1 MGRQLDE
8 LSVFFSGD
16 PPFMSHHCV
25 IVLLL
30 ANKLMIMMGPRLVQC
45 GLGRGLLP
53 FRTKRRLHPSSYLAT
68 TDVGQNWVGVGSF
81 FSGGSWVH
89 IEHNVA

>member
-16 PPFMSHHCV
+16 PPFMSGHCV

-30 ANKLMIMMGPRLVQC
+30 ANKLMMMMMFLKALTVLASTTSFGKLFQI
-45 GLGRGLLP
+45 
-53 FRTKRRLHPSSYLAT
+53 LAT
-68 TDVGQNWVGVGSF
+68 RAQNQYF
-81 FSGGSWVH
+81 LML
-89 IEHNVA
+89 

>member
-1 MGRQLDE
+1 MGRQLDK

-30 ANKLMIMMGPRLVQC
+30 ANKLMMMMMMKLSMI
-45 GLGRGLLP
+45 
-53 FRTKRRLHPSSYLAT
+53 SSVLSYSL
-68 TDVGQNWVGVGSF
+68 S
-81 FSGGSWVH
+81 
-89 IEHNVA
+89 

>member
-8 LSVFFSGD
+8 LSVFPGD

-30 ANKLMIMMGPRLVQC
+30 ANKLMMMMTG
-45 GLGRGLLP
+45 G
-53 FRTKRRLHPSSYLAT
+53 TKLHENYL
-68 TDVGQNWVGVGSF
+68 S
-81 FSGGSWVH
+81 H
-89 IEHNVA
+89 I